1 MGLFDWLNAG
11 MGADP
16 NNLDLIQGGPDS
28 TFADRFAAAR
38 PQGVPPVAP
47 NTSPISPEA
56 LAANAAA
63 RGIPPPPTDFTPPVI
78 NPGDPHRLS
87 GQPAMDAWRANADVG
102 SALTGNVGP
111 PPLDIR
117 TPVQQA
123 AAGGSTDLSAQARG
137 GSEKGNLA
145 EALKGVKMPVA
156 PEIQKLGTPSA
167 PRVSTAIKGGQLVAL
182 LQALNAAPG
191 AASLNLPSTL
201 GAAIRR

>member
-1 MGLFDWLNAG
+1 
-11 MGADP
+11 
-16 NNLDLIQGGPDS
+16 
-28 TFADRFAAAR
+28 
-38 PQGVPPVAP
+38 
-47 NTSPISPEA
+47 
-56 LAANAAA
+56 
-63 RGIPPPPTDFTPPVI
+63 
-78 NPGDPHRLS
+78 
-87 GQPAMDAWRANADVG
+87 MDTWRANADVG
-102 SALTGNVGP
+102 SALTGNAGTP
-111 PPLDIR
+111 PTDIR

-137 GSEKGNLA
+137 GGEKGNLA